1 MAGSCSF
8 DAFLSKR
15 WWRMRRIGLFHLAD
29 FLGGRFKSWEVD
41 RPEKFARRLYSSH
54 VFHSFTFNFL
64 ISTNLSQR
72 STKPEY
78 KHDKNKI

>member
-41 RPEKFARRLYSSH
+41 RPEKFARRL
-54 VFHSFTFNFL
+54 V
-64 ISTNLSQR
+64 
-72 STKPEY
+72 TKTANIRDMIMLKP
-78 KHDKNKI
+78 